1 MEDLVFSGDEV
12 VVDVD
17 VCHEEG
23 KNEVKEESEFT
34 EDVKGGEVYEG
45 ITPCVDVSDFDWGY
59 EEE

>member
-17 VCHEEG
+17 VSHEEG
-23 KNEVKEESEFT
+23 KNEVKEESKFT
-34 EDVKGGEVYEG
+34 EDVKRGEVYEG